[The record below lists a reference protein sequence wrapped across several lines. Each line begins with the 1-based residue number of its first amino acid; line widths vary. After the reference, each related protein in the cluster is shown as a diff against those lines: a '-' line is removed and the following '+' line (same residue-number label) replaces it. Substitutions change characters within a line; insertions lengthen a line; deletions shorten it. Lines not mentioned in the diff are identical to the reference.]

1 MTDTLAPVLFLNA
14 RLDTVFGDPADSMT
28 QLDARAAEFLAD
40 QQSIVW
46 ECDAATFVFSHVSQ
60 SAEDILGYPASRW
73 TDEAAFW
80 ATVVLHDDDREASVS
95 FCVAETQCD
104 RDHDFEYRARAAD
117 GRIVRLRDYV
127 RVIPATADAPKRLR
141 GIMLVVD

>member
-1 MTDTLAPVLFLNA
+1 MTDTLAPVHFLNA
-14 RLDTVFGDPADSMT
+14 RLDTVFGDPADST
-28 QLDARAAEFLAD
+28 RLLDERATEFLAGE
-40 QQSIVW
+40 QYIVW
-46 ECDAATFVFSHVSQ
+46 ECDAFTFVFSHVSRT
-60 SAEDILGYPASRW
+60 AEEILGYPASRW
-73 TDEAAFW
+73 TEEPTFW

-104 RDHDFEYRARAAD
+104 RDHDFEYRARAID

-127 RVIPATADAPKRLR
+127 RVIPATANAPKRLR